1 MSTKPLRTP
10 EELSHNEQLK
20 DVSPVRVLLCIKL
33 SEIVEDYFNE
43 ETCKVSLLNK
53 PLSAD

>member
-1 MSTKPLRTP
+1 MSTKSIRTP

-43 ETCKVSLLNK
+43 ETGKVSLLNN
-53 PLSAD
+53 L

>member
-10 EELSHNEQLK
+10 EELSHNELLK
-20 DVSPVRVLLCIKL
+20 DVSPIRLLMYIKL